1 MACLPCIALSLEV
14 IQSNFVQVIHAQ
26 IKIMYKKIYKK
37 LKTINPLQ
45 MPLVLQRENKQDIA
59 TM

>member
-1 MACLPCIALSLEV
+1 
-14 IQSNFVQVIHAQ
+14 
-26 IKIMYKKIYKK
+26 MYKTFYEK

-45 MPLVLQRENKQDIA
+45 MPLVLQWENKQDIA